1 MHSEGS
7 SHKEE
12 DNDLFVSQAQETT
25 TTTTATTAAGTVV
38 SLWRYPVK
46 SMLGEELNSSYVTER
61 GLVGDRSYAVLD
73 KETGKVAS
81 AKNPRKWGNLFDFR
95 AAFIEDP
102 PQVAE
107 NIPPVRITFPD
118 GTHIYSDQADDIDHA
133 LSKVLGREV
142 RLMRANLEN
151 PSYEE
156 YWPDI
161 EGLAQREKV
170 TDEAMPPQTFFDI
183 AVIHIFTTSTIDRLR
198 ELYPEGRFEV
208 RRFRPNIVIESSSSS
223 SSGEKKEKKKDFIE
237 NLWVGKKLMIGEDII
252 LRVIAPCTRC
262 VMITLPQADLPN
274 DLGILR
280 TVAQYNRVTAGVYA
294 TVHKGGTIRRGDQV
308 LLEE

>member
-1 MHSEGS
+1 V
-7 SHKEE
+7 
-12 DNDLFVSQAQETT
+12 NQAQETAK
-25 TTTTATTAAGTVV
+25 ATGTVV
-38 SLWRYPVK
+38 SIWRYPVK
-46 SMLGEELNSSYVTER
+46 SMLGEELNSSYITER
-61 GLVGDRSYAVLD
+61 GLIGDRSYALID
-73 KETGKVAS
+73 QETGKVAS
-81 AKNPRKWGNLFDFR
+81 AKNPRKWGKLFDFR
-95 AAFIEDP
+95 AAFIEDT
-102 PQVAE
+102 PQVVE
-107 NIPPVRITFPD
+107 NILPPVRITFPD

-133 LSKVLGREV
+133 LSSVLGREV
-142 RLMRANLEN
+142 RLMRANLEK

-183 AVIHIFTTSTIDRLR
+183 AVIHIFTTSTINRLR

-208 RRFRPNIVIESSSSS
+208 RRFRPNIVIESAA
-223 SSGEKKEKKKDFIE
+223 SSGEKKDFIE
-237 NLWVGKKLMIGEDII
+237 NLWVGKKLTIGEDIV
-252 LRVIAPCTRC
+252 LRVTGPCTRC
-262 VMITLPQADLPN
+262 VMITLPQGDLPK

-294 TVHKGGTIRRGDQV
+294 TVHGGGTIRRGDQV